1 MRELSVNIEVNGRRA
16 VVGTIVGNSQEDAC
30 FSYSADYL
38 GRKDA
43 KPVSI
48 SLPLQEE
55 PFSASR
61 TRNYFEGLLPEGFTR
76 RSVAQWMHV
85 EETDYLSI
93 LSGLGKEC
101 LGALQVTEA
110 GHVPEP
116 SSYEKLVPER
126 VLALAREGTTVSAE
140 LVIKAHLSL
149 TGASGKVGLY
159 YDEEEADWY
168 LPKGDAPSTH
178 ILKQSHVRLLD
189 IVANEQLC
197 LLTARNLGIDVP
209 DSFIVNPGGSTGEDV
224 LFATRRFD
232 RTFLKPERFV
242 NGMKVPNRLHQEDF
256 AQALGIPSSGK
267 YENTKNGYFS
277 MVFELIR
284 NWSADPLKDQLKL
297 WDMLVFDYLVG
308 NTDSH
313 LKNFS
318 LLYSEGLDEV
328 RLAPAYD
335 IVSTSVYEG
344 ATRNMS
350 FFFGEEN
357 SLDTISE
364 TSLQQACTEAGLGTN
379 IGMKR
384 FSFLKDH
391 FVQAIEKASE
401 EMASGGYPNAQ
412 ELQSRILCTGGI
424 CKYVHD

>member
-1 MRELSVNIEVNGRRA
+1 MKELTINIEKTGIRT
-16 VVGTIVGNSQEDAC
+16 VVGTILGNNKEDAC

-38 GRKDA
+38 KQKDA

-55 PFSASR
+55 PFSADR
-61 TRNYFEGLLPEGFTR
+61 TRCYFEGLLPEGFTR

-85 EETDYLSI
+85 EEADYLSI
-93 LSGLGKEC
+93 LAGLGKEC
-101 LGALQVTEA
+101 LGALQVTEE
-110 GHVPEP
+110 GHFPES
-116 SSYEKLVPER
+116 SSYEKLSDER

-159 YDEEEADWY
+159 YDNMKSDWY

-197 LLTARNLGIDVP
+197 LTTARNLGIDVP
-209 DSFIVNPGGSTGEDV
+209 DSFIVNPGGDSGEDV

-232 RTFLKPERFV
+232 RTFTGPERFAD
-242 NGMKVPNRLHQEDF
+242 GMRIPNRLHQEDF

-267 YENTKNGYFS
+267 YENSKSGYIARI
-277 MVFELIR
+277 FELLR
-284 NWSADPLKDQLKL
+284 NWSSDPLKDQLKL
-297 WDMLVFDYLVG
+297 WDILVFDFLVG
-308 NTDSH
+308 NTDNH

-318 LLYSEGLDEV
+318 LLYTEGLEQIH
-328 RLAPAYD
+328 LAPAYD
-335 IVSTSVYEG
+335 IVSTSVYDG

-350 FFFGEEN
+350 FFFGNEN
-357 SLDTISE
+357 SLDSVSE
-364 TSLQQACTEAGLGTN
+364 DSLRTACTEAGLSPDLG
-379 IGMKR
+379 IRR
-384 FSFLKDH
+384 FCFLRDH
-391 FVQAIEKASE
+391 FVQAIETASRQLT
-401 EMASGGYPNAQ
+401 ADGYPNT
-412 ELQSRILCTGGI
+412 EGLRKRILQTGGI
-424 CKYVHD
+424 ARYL